1 MEIQSPTI
9 ILGLNSSDLASS
21 TSPESGVQ
29 SGEET
34 EESGRHRHREL
45 QRQVEKGNQEAMQ
58 CMVESGLPWDRDLL
72 KVKESPVHAAL
83 RQKDSDLLEKLLQI
97 QNLVHLPNTYG
108 EAPIHLACRL
118 GLEGAVRW
126 LLEAGA
132 DQDAQDSE
140 ECTPLFHAIHGR
152 CLNCAKLLIQA
163 GCDLDALNSELLAP
177 LDSAL
182 LYGDHDM
189 VALLLRSGCCTKKVR
204 GHVYWRDHY
213 ANSLIHALC
222 SDSTLENVQLYL
234 SCGYDVTDSEMNSLR
249 AALQQQLSLQ
259 SHSHSQ
265 SQSELHTRE
274 KLLKLE
280 AVLEFKKKP
289 KSLMW
294 YCRHSVRQRL
304 METRCFCQTPM
315 ETMIASL
322 PVPGQLKEF
331 LSLTEPQ
338 AWPQEGSDVAEHGDT
353 NFK

>member
-9 ILGLNSSDLASS
+9 ILGLNCSDLASS
-21 TSPESGVQ
+21 TSPASGAQ

-45 QRQVEKGNQEAMQ
+45 QRRVEKGNQEAMQ
-58 CMVESGLPWDRDLL
+58 CMVESGLPWDSDLL
-72 KVKESPVHAAL
+72 KGKETPVHAAL

-118 GLEGAVRW
+118 GLEGAVRR

-140 ECTPLFHAIHGR
+140 ECTPLFHAVHGK
-152 CLNCAKLLIQA
+152 CLDCAKLLVQA
-163 GCDLDALNSELLAP
+163 GCDLDARNLELLAP

-182 LYGDHDM
+182 LHGDHGM
-189 VALLLRSGCCTKKVR
+189 VALLLRSGCHTKKVR

-213 ANSLIHALC
+213 SNSLIHALC
-222 SDSTLENVQLYL
+222 SESTLENVQLYL
-234 SCGYDVTDSEMNSLR
+234 SCGYEVTDSEMNSLR
-249 AALQQQLSLQ
+249 AALQQQLSLP
-259 SHSHSQ
+259 SHSQ
-265 SQSELHTRE
+265 SQSESHARD
-274 KLLKLE
+274 KLLRLE
-280 AVLEFKKKP
+280 AVMEFKRKP

-304 METRCFCQTPM
+304 METRCFCQTPV
-315 ETMIASL
+315 ETMIASR

-338 AWPQEGSDVAEHGDT
+338 AWPQEGSDAAEHGDT